1 MEAGSHL
8 HELTRYIH
16 LNPVRAGMVEHPAD
30 YQWSSY
36 RDSLGLR
43 QAPAWLDVT
52 ATLSRFGTT
61 EAKQRQ
67 QYREFVERPEEVA
80 QDPLR
85 ELQFGAV
92 LGTQKFVKW
101 FRATFCDEERERPI
115 AHFRQA
121 RPQLNVEAICAAVAS
136 SFEVP
141 ESTLTLRGKHRN
153 EARDIALY
161 LARQHTGASLA
172 ALGAHLREV
181 RSRIVGRDPG
191 AQPRAVLA
199 WRV

>member
-92 LGTQKFVKW
+92 
-101 FRATFCDEERERPI
+101 
-115 AHFRQA
+115 
-121 RPQLNVEAICAAVAS
+121 
-136 SFEVP
+136 
-141 ESTLTLRGKHRN
+141 
-153 EARDIALY
+153 
-161 LARQHTGASLA
+161 
-172 ALGAHLREV
+172 
-181 RSRIVGRDPG
+181 
-191 AQPRAVLA
+191 
-199 WRV
+199 